1 VKPTIDAMKGE
12 FRKRLEEDFDASD
25 NYKPNKAD
33 WLDGRWSGL
42 KATKDD
48 DDPRRGKTG
57 VNVDRLKTL
66 GKQITAVPDG
76 FNIHRTLKRVMD
88 ARAKAIEPVKTSTG
102 PQRSRWPSP
111 RCWMRVAGAPV
122 GPGRGARYVLAAP
135 FAVWVDQETEK
146 RYMRR

>member
-1 VKPTIDAMKGE
+1 VAELYAKPLIDEGTISEADYDAMKAD

-76 FNIHRTLKRVMD
+76 FNIHRTAQ
-88 ARAKAIEPVKTSTG
+88 ARHGRPGQGDLRRRK
-102 PQRSRWPSP
+102 P
-111 RCWMRVAGAPV
+111 RLGHSGVAGI
-122 GPGRGARYVLAAP
+122 RLAAG
-135 FAVWVDQETEK
+135 
-146 RYMRR
+146 